1 MCVIGLLRL
10 MLGTMSSRALIRIL
24 IILNVL
30 VFAAWLYPTGDLIT
44 PEFMFDNFLVSW
56 DRLNEGRYWTLLTSV
71 FSHNLLFHVLM
82 NMFVLSSF
90 GPIMVTTLGVARFL
104 GFYLIAGIVSSFSH
118 AAVSAYIM
126 DSPEIPALGASG
138 AISGVILLFSLLYPK
153 QKILLFGFIP
163 LPAVVGAIIFVAL
176 DIWGVWAQAGGGG
189 LPIGHGAHL
198 GGAITGCIYFLFLR
212 KKNRRPLGPGRG
224 PEEHQ

>member
-1 MCVIGLLRL
+1 
-10 MLGTMSSRALIRIL
+10 MSSRALIRIL

-30 VFAAWLYPTGDLIT
+30 VYAAWTFPTGDLIT

-56 DRLNEGRYWTLLTSV
+56 DRLSEGRYWTLLTSV
-71 FSHNLLFHVLM
+71 FSHNLLFHLLM

-90 GPIMVTTLGVARFL
+90 GPIMVSTLGTARFL
-104 GFYLIAGIVSSFSH
+104 RFYLVAGIISSFAH
-118 AAVSAYIM
+118 AAVSAFIM

-176 DIWGVWAQAGGGG
+176 DLWGVWAQAGGGG

-198 GGAITGCIYFLFLR
+198 GGAITGSVYYLLIRNKAKRAQALI
-212 KKNRRPLGPGRG
+212 
-224 PEEHQ
+224 